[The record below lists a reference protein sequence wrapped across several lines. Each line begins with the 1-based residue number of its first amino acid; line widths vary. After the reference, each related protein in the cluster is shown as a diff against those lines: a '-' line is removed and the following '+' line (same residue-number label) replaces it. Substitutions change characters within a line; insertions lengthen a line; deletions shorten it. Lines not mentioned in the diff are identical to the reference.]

1 VDLLADRFL
10 RRNDRWFDV
19 ASAREVVVCV
29 FGAGPRRE
37 QLAWAERCAM
47 LATLRHP
54 LLHTLLDY
62 GAAGPQSLFEAFEPA
77 EPVAYRRVAVTLA
90 AHARRFV
97 QAHGVAFST
106 ALTLPPLPRQRR
118 ASAGAS
124 HWQQPDRA
132 RPASRVADPTLR
144 AAGGM
149 HPRPIG
155 FVLQPRRALATLAD
169 LVANPPA
176 PGVTRLTLAGPP
188 GGGLRTLVM
197 GAAHLARAAGYVP
210 VCPRALVRW
219 PELVTHLAGR
229 HVCVLAGLPA
239 SRVDDAALA
248 GLLVTLAEQ
257 SARAHLWLTAD
268 RTARGAG
275 LVIHLDPMRAT
286 EMSSMIYRDDETGP
300 SLDEIFR
307 ASRRSAG
314 NPGRF
319 LAELGARP
327 FEAPCA
333 PPLMVHEAPAAY
345 EVSPPEPAASA
356 AAGRRDRRRLDAA
369 AWHVRAPPIC
379 APAAALS
386 PSRPRSPCSSKE
398 HPVQSRTP
406 VLLRFHV
413 TLPSVSATGRWK
425 ERGRMGAGDSS
436 T

>member
-1 VDLLADRFL
+1 MPATERPPRNPRHAGTAGVRRNCATAPGHTRLAAHRRRTRSCSRTAAATVDLLADRFL
-10 RRNDRWFDV
+10 RLRDRWFDV
-19 ASAREVVVCV
+19 ATAREVVVRV

-62 GAAGPQSLFEAFEPA
+62 GAAGPRSLFEAFEPA
-77 EPVAYRRVAVTLA
+77 EPVAYRRAAVTLA

-124 HWQQPDRA
+124 HGQQPDRA

-155 FVLQPRRALATLAD
+155 FVLQPRRAIATLAD

-176 PGVTRLTLAGPP
+176 PGVTR
-188 GGGLRTLVM
+188 
-197 GAAHLARAAGYVP
+197 
-210 VCPRALVRW
+210 
-219 PELVTHLAGR
+219 
-229 HVCVLAGLPA
+229 
-239 SRVDDAALA
+239 
-248 GLLVTLAEQ
+248 VTLAEQ

-307 ASRRSAG
+307 ASRRS
-314 NPGRF
+314 
-319 LAELGARP
+319 GAIRGGSSP
-327 FEAPCA
+327 SSARVRSRRHARRLSWSTRHPPPTRSRRQSRRRAP
-333 PPLMVHEAPAAY
+333 
-345 EVSPPEPAASA
+345 
-356 AAGRRDRRRLDAA
+356 RRDVGTGDGSMPRPGTSARRRSA
-369 AWHVRAPPIC
+369 RRPPR
-379 APAAALS
+379 
-386 PSRPRSPCSSKE
+386 SRPAGPVPRARRRSIR
-398 HPVQSRTP
+398 SRAAPQFCCGFT
-406 VLLRFHV
+406 
-413 TLPSVSATGRWK
+413 
-425 ERGRMGAGDSS
+425 
-436 T
+436 